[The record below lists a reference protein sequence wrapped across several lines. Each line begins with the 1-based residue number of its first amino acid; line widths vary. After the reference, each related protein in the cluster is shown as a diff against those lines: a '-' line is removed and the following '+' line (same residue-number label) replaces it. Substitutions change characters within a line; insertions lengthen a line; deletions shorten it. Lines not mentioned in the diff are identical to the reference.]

1 LRQKCNH
8 PRVTLQETLASGH
21 EALRRTGDKDRT
33 MRVGPMMGLPA
44 LLAGFGVELAPL
56 LAESGLPPD
65 SFGDPENRWP
75 VDRLL
80 HLASR
85 GAEATNCP
93 HLCLLLAAPV
103 GPSAL
108 GAPLARLLAGALS
121 VERALRGLTMNLHLN
136 GEALVPALAT
146 GPDGARFSIM
156 PYALHRQ
163 GNDQLEDFAL
173 ATVANI
179 LRFLCGPRWAPLRVT
194 FARREPADRRPY
206 DSFFRA
212 PLEFD
217 APLGAVFFDAAWL
230 SRRPEPS
237 PHGLAASPLP
247 LTAEDLDIAIRARR
261 AVMVGLAQGSVG
273 VDAVAVALGLGRRTL
288 NRRFTERGT
297 SIRELIATV
306 RLEIAQRLLRDTDLT
321 IADIASTLCY
331 SDVAAFSRAF
341 SAGIGRAPAAWRN
354 AQRAPLSDQG

>member
-1 LRQKCNH
+1 MRQKCNH

-179 LRFLCGPRWAPLRVT
+179 LRFLCGPRWGPLRVT

-230 SRRPEPS
+230 SRRPAPS
-237 PHGLAASPLP
+237 PRGLAAPVP
-247 LTAEDLDIAIRARR
+247 PPAGEDLDISIRVRR
-261 AVMVGLAQGSVG
+261 AIMVGLAQGSAG
-273 VDAVAVALGLGRRTL
+273 ADAVAGALGLGKRTL
-288 NRRFTERGT
+288 NRRLADRGT
-297 SIRELIATV
+297 SIRALTAEV
-306 RLEIAQRLLRDTDLT
+306 RLEVAQRLLRDTDLGV
-321 IADIASTLCY
+321 ADIASMLCY
-331 SDVAAFSRAF
+331 SDAAAFSRAF
-341 SAGIGRAPAAWRN
+341 SAGIGVSPAAWRDT
-354 AQRAPLSDQG
+354 RAPEED